1 MDTVCWFLS
10 RGPATEMPGS
20 GSTGQGHLET
30 TQLPLAD
37 LNFQTEW
44 LGSIAEQQARGPRNH
59 HGTGILGSGLLARR
73 RGGAERWSRFM
84 PNRGPL
90 LCHHPRPSR
99 RKHTP

>member
-20 GSTGQGHLET
+20 GSTGQGQLET

-44 LGSIAEQQARGPRNH
+44 LGSIAEQQARGPRKSSRYRDSRV
-59 HGTGILGSGLLARR
+59 GIVGSPARR
-73 RGGAERWSRFM
+73 RGAVESVYAEPRATVM
-84 PNRGPL
+84 P
-90 LCHHPRPSR
+90 PSASESS
-99 RKHTP
+99 